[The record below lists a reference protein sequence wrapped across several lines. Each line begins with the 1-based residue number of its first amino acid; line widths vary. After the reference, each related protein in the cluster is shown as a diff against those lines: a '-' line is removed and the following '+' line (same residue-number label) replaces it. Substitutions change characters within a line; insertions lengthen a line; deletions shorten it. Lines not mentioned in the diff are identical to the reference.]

1 MNNNLPPNPPRGAFK
16 FLKINKSPL
25 GDLGVDLLEGSGKK
39 SGGGIK
45 I

>member
-25 GDLGVDLLEGSGKK
+25 GDLGVDLLEGSSKE
-39 SGGGIK
+39 SGRSIEV
-45 I
+45 